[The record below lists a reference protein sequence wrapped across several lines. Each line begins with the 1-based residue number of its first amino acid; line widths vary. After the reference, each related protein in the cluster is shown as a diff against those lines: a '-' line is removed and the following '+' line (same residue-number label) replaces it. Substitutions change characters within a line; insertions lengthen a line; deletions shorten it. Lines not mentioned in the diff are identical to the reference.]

1 MQAWRRAFPETEARF
16 LCVCVDGRAE
26 VTAREFQDLYFD
38 RDMINAFID
47 RKEDFPRFQT
57 QLGCQ
62 GLVVVDAEG
71 RFATQRSPA
80 YLDHRNTAFEV
91 VEDALRALA
100 AHVPVAK
107 GTPDDRATRGVGDA
121 TARFAENACADEP
134 AAMDDEDAFV
144 LAKFPSVGHGAMD
157 ADHAE
162 IERLMRRALDT
173 CAARDVQSLTDA
185 FRDHAAEEETLLR
198 EAEDANV
205 GEDGVD
211 ANAPASFRASASH
224 AADHERVLA
233 EFRAIVSSVGPEK
246 TVEKKILRRACRAVV
261 EHAVTYDA
269 AYAGKLKA

>member
-1 MQAWRRAFPETEARF
+1 M
-16 LCVCVDGRAE
+16 
-26 VTAREFQDLYFD
+26 
-38 RDMINAFID
+38 
-47 RKEDFPRFQT
+47 
-57 QLGCQ
+57 
-62 GLVVVDAEG
+62 
-71 RFATQRSPA
+71 
-80 YLDHRNTAFEV
+80 

-100 AHVPVAK
+100 AHVPSRK
-107 GTPDDRATRGVGDA
+107 EPPTIGDRGVGRDGA
-121 TARFAENACADEP
+121 TAKTRVRRQP

-246 TVEKKILRRACRAVV
+246 TVEKKILHRACRAVV

>member
-121 TARFAENACADEP
+121 TARSAENACAGEP

-185 FRDHAAEEETLLR
+185 FRATRGGGRDASAGSGGR
-198 EAEDANV
+198 ERRRGWGGRERSRVVSRV
-205 GEDGVD
+205 GLPTPPTT
-211 ANAPASFRASASH
+211 NAFWPSSAPSYRASARRRPSRRKFYI
-224 AADHERVLA
+224 ARVA
-233 EFRAIVSSVGPEK
+233 PWWN
-246 TVEKKILRRACRAVV
+246 TP
-261 EHAVTYDA
+261 
-269 AYAGKLKA
+269 

>member
-162 IERLMRRALDT
+162 IRALDAT
-173 CAARDVQSLTDA
+173 RVGHVRRARRPEFDGCLSRPRGGG
-185 FRDHAAEEETLLR
+185 RD
-198 EAEDANV
+198 
-205 GEDGVD
+205 
-211 ANAPASFRASASH
+211 ASAGSGGR
-224 AADHERVLA
+224 ERRRGWGGRERSRV
-233 EFRAIVSSVGPEK
+233 VSRVGLP
-246 TVEKKILRRACRAVV
+246 RRRPRTRVGRVPRHRIERRPGEGPSRRKFYIARVAPWWN
-261 EHAVTYDA
+261 TP
-269 AYAGKLKA
+269 